1 MYIWYYYIFLEKTIQ
16 LNDVVKI
23 CCNSYNFLY
32 INTTFIL
39 CSSWVTECCYNNDRF
54 TTNEGKHQ
62 IYLGPAIVSFEED
75 AFLFSRFAFEMLT
88 HRPAISNLKTIK
100 TDLEKAIFNDFL
112 SQIKD
117 LKLLSCVFHLQQN
130 DKRKLM
136 EIKGKSGNQ
145 AINTILADIYGR
157 QYSTMKEY
165 GLADSKEANDLA
177 ARLESLRKCWGN
189 LYPGFHM
196 YFVNKRNPIFQN
208 SIIEC
213 ARNNTNVYNSIIEWQ
228 HHLEKK

>member
-1 MYIWYYYIFLEKTIQ
+1 MYIWYYYIFLGKTIQ

-39 CSSWVTECCYNNDRF
+39 CSSWVTECCYNNDCF

-145 AINTILADIYGR
+145 TINTILADIYGR

-177 ARLESLRKCWGN
+177 ARLESLRKCCGN

-208 SIIEC
+208 SITEC